1 MNELCRLIWCGLIG
15 FFRSRA
21 SLEAEIMV
29 LRHQLNVL
37 RRKSAKRPTFGNID
51 RLIFAG
57 LYGLGAEGANRLC
70 DCEARN
76 RNPLAPRGVSF
87 VPGGRPKLPVDIRTL
102 IRDISLANPL
112 WDAPRIHGELL
123 KLGITIGQTTV
134 AKYMART
141 RRPPSQGWKTFLRN
155 HADGIASLDLFVVP
169 TISFQLLYGL
179 LILKHG
185 RREILLCLAATAHPS
200 AEWISRQLMEAYG
213 WEEGPRYLVRD
224 RDGIYGEVFIRRD
237 LLILLRELHAK
248 VSIYSCINRDSIR
261 LHHQAALCSR

>member
-1 MNELCRLIWCGLIG
+1 V
-15 FFRSRA
+15 RA
-21 SLEAEIMV
+21 NRIFPIANLAAV

-37 RRKSAKRPTFGNID
+37 RRKSPKRPTFGNID

-57 LYGLGAEGANRLC
+57 LYGLVPKVLST
-70 DCEARN
+70 
-76 RNPLAPRGVSF
+76 LAIVRPETVIRWHRAGFHLYWRWKSKS
-87 VPGGRPKLPVDIRTL
+87 PGGRPKLPVDIRAL

-112 WDAPRIHGELL
+112 WGAPRIHGELL

-134 AKYMART
+134 AKYMAGN

-155 HADGIASLDLFVVP
+155 GIASLDLFVVP

-185 RREILLCLAATAHPS
+185 RREILWLAATAHPS

-213 WEEGPRYLVRD
+213 WEEGPCYLVRD
-224 RDGIYGEVFIRRD
+224 RDSVYGEVFIRR
-237 LLILLRELHAK
+237 LRAMGILANNNVGSHAFILDDK
-248 VSIYSCINRDSIR
+248 DVVSLQSVSAG
-261 LHHQAALCSR
+261 LAW

>member
-21 SLEAEIMV
+21 SLEAEILV
-29 LRHQLNVL
+29 LRHQLNIL
-37 RRKSAKRPTFGNID
+37 RRKSLKRPAFGSID

-57 LYGLGAEGANRLC
+57 LYGLAPNALS
-70 DCEARN
+70 A
-76 RNPLAPRGVSF
+76 LAIVRPETVIRWHRAGFRWYWRWRSKS
-87 VPGGRPKLPVDIRTL
+87 PGGRPKLPVDIKAL

-112 WDAPRIHGELL
+112 WGAPRIHGELL

-134 AKYMART
+134 AKYMAKN

-155 HADGIASLDLFVVP
+155 HADGIASMDLFVVP

-185 RREILLCLAATAHPS
+185 SREILCLAATAHPS
-200 AEWISRQLMEAYG
+200 AEWIPRQLTEAYG
-213 WEEGPRYLVRD
+213 WEQGQGYLVRD
-224 RDGIYGEVFIRRD
+224 RDSVYGDRSLSGAFVRWAFGIGRPRRGRRGRMA
-237 LLILLRELHAK
+237 IVRG
-248 VSIYSCINRDSIR
+248 
-261 LHHQAALCSR
+261 